1 MYWEQKVEY
10 AALSDIGFRRRNN
23 QDSYVIQKAPDREFW
38 DEHGHLFLVADGM
51 GGHAVGELASKLA
64 ADTVPL
70 TFQKQRDL
78 ELPDALRASLEVAN
92 NTIYERGRQNRDF
105 LRMGTTCTTLVLSSQ
120 GAIVAH
126 VGDSRAYRI
135 RGDVIEQITFDHSLQ
150 WELIRQG
157 VMSPAEVYE
166 REPRNV
172 ITRCLG
178 PEPRVDVDT
187 EGPFPVQPG
196 DVYVLCSDGL
206 HGLVSDAEIGM
217 IGHELGPAD
226 ACQLLVDLANVRGG
240 NDNITVVVVKAGPLP
255 NGFASLSTVE
265 IVLPPQGLGWSWLI
279 AAWMEG
285 IAICLGMALSLL
297 DHQLEGAFVLGLG
310 VIGMGALIL
319 AGMRMQREENS
330 QVAPP
335 PESQSNSPYR
345 TAPAVLTRHF
355 LSDLEKYEFDLQRTA
370 MEEEWSIDW
379 VEHGEHSKAAKVALS
394 EKRWNA
400 ALRSLAKAV
409 HALLIGLQLARR
421 PQGRKPGG

>member
-1 MYWEQKVEY
+1 MFWEQKVEY

-23 QDSYVIQKAPDREFW
+23 QDAYVIQKAPDREFW
-38 DEHGHLFLVADGM
+38 DAHGHLFLVADGM

-78 ELPDALRASLEVAN
+78 GLPDALRASLEVAN
-92 NTIYERGRQNRDF
+92 NTIYERGRLNRDF
-105 LRMGTTCTTLVLSSQ
+105 LRMGTTCTTLVLSSE

-135 RGDVIEQITFDHSLQ
+135 RGSVIEQITFDHSLQ

-157 VMSPAEVYE
+157 AMSPEEVYE

-178 PEPRVDVDT
+178 PDPRVDVDT

-206 HGLVSDAEIGM
+206 HGLVSDSEIGM
-217 IGHELGPAD
+217 IGKELGPAD

-255 NGFASLSTVE
+255 MGFSSLAPTE
-265 IVLPPQGLGWSWLI
+265 IEPSRQGLGWGWLI
-279 AAWMEG
+279 AAWIEG
-285 IAICLGMALSLL
+285 IAICLGLALSLL
-297 DHQLEGAFVLGLG
+297 NHHLVGAFVLGLG
-310 VIGMGALIL
+310 VIGLGALIV
-319 AGMRMQREENS
+319 AGMGMRRGEKS
-330 QVAPP
+330 QDLPP
-335 PESQSNSPYR
+335 PDAKSKSPYR
-345 TAPAVLTRHF
+345 TAPASLTRHF
-355 LSDLEKYEFDLQRTA
+355 LSGLEKYEYDLQRTA

-394 EKRWNA
+394 EQRWNA
-400 ALRSLAKAV
+400 ALRSLAKAI
-409 HALLIGLQLARR
+409 HALLVGLQLARR